1 MTEPRP
7 IGAPTPTELEVLGHI
22 RTILGAML
30 PGWRLALDVESP
42 GGFRA
47 TVTRNAANRQT
58 EAVITG
64 GRWNPE
70 AATLAPCELLYV
82 VTSGLPGGEPG
93 AAAFVELETVD
104 GRSVGGESGAGWT
117 PHPNG
122 GGLYRLGPF
131 VAHWKEV

>member
-47 TVTRNAANRQT
+47 TVTRNAATRQT
-58 EAVITG
+58 EAVING
-64 GRWNPE
+64 GRWNAE
-70 AATLAPCELLYV
+70 AADPAPDEVLYV
-82 VTSGLPGGEPG
+82 ITEGMPGPDSGR
-93 AAAFVELETVD
+93 FVELETAD
-104 GRSVGGESGAGWT
+104 GRSVGEACGAGWT
-117 PHPNG
+117 PYPG
-122 GGLYRLGPF
+122 GRGLYRLGPF
-131 VAHWKEV
+131 IAAAKEV